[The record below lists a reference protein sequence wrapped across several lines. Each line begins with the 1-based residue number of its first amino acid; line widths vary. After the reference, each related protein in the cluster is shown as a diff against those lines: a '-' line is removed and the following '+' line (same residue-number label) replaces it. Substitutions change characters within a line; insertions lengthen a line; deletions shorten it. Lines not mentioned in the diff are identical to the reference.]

1 MGMRNLEI
9 RRLVVLSLFISIS
22 AVLSNIKIF
31 STIALDS
38 MPAFLAAMLLSPIA
52 GAIVG
57 AVGHLLSSFTSGF
70 PLTVPMHI
78 LIAVQMFC
86 IVWLFGV
93 LYKRSKHVI
102 AIGIAILLNGPIA
115 TFLSG
120 ILIGYLNDTMTVIG
134 FFKLM
139 VLPLT
144 LVSAVN
150 IIFAYIIQRV
160 MNRARIQV

>member
-1 MGMRNLEI
+1 MEMSNLEI
-9 RRLVVLSLFISIS
+9 RRLVVLALFISIS

-57 AVGHLLSSFTSGF
+57 AVGHLLSSLTSGF
-70 PLTVPMHI
+70 PLTVPMH
-78 LIAVQMFC
+78 LFIAFQMFC

-93 LYKRSKHVI
+93 LYKRSKGVI
-102 AIGIAILLNGPIA
+102 AICVAILLNGPIA
-115 TFLSG
+115 TFLCG

-134 FFKLM
+134 FLKLM

-150 IIFAYIIQRV
+150 IIIAYIIQRV
-160 MNRARIQV
+160 MNRARFQV